1 MATALNFDAFL
12 PEGQSLKDYQH
23 VGVAYALVAASEAG
37 KGAFICDEQ
46 GLGKTRQAI
55 VAAKVRGARRT
66 LVICKA
72 SLRGNWLREYS
83 VCAPE
88 LSTQLLAGPLPFAPD
103 GQVCIIAF
111 DSLAAWGEALAA
123 YGFDALIVDESHYV
137 KNLGTKRSPVKRSVA
152 ALALADAIRA
162 RNGLVLALTGTPV
175 LNRPIELITQLQ
187 LIGRLHDVTPQPYR
201 NPEDEASWEYAFK
214 FAYCGATK
222 TGQYWEFK
230 GANNL
235 ELLNLR
241 LRECGYVRRLRHDVL
256 NLSETNR
263 IEIPLTLNGALDDYR
278 RAEKSYEL
286 AMGTDEAQT
295 PGWHL
300 VQLTRLREL
309 AGEAK
314 VGAAVEWIDNFLD
327 ENPGKKLVVFAWHVS
342 VQKAIAKATGG
353 IYLAGSKDIEKSKA
367 DFNEGDAR
375 VIVCSLQAH
384 REGHTL
390 VGDGMNVT
398 DVLFVENPW
407 HAGAKSQAEDR
418 INRIGRQAEAV
429 FAWTLLAAEA
439 DIDVWLNELVESKR
453 VVATGAADGV
463 DATEPALDVRN
474 ELIRRFTEKKGV

>member
-1 MATALNFDAFL
+1 
-12 PEGQSLKDYQH
+12 
-23 VGVAYALVAASEAG
+23 
-37 KGAFICDEQ
+37 
-46 GLGKTRQAI
+46 
-55 VAAKVRGARRT
+55 
-66 LVICKA
+66 
-72 SLRGNWLREYS
+72 
-83 VCAPE
+83 
-88 LSTQLLAGPLPFAPD
+88 
-103 GQVCIIAF
+103 
-111 DSLAAWGEALAA
+111 
-123 YGFDALIVDESHYV
+123 
-137 KNLGTKRSPVKRSVA
+137 
-152 ALALADAIRA
+152 
-162 RNGLVLALTGTPV
+162 
-175 LNRPIELITQLQ
+175 
-187 LIGRLHDVTPQPYR
+187 
-201 NPEDEASWEYAFK
+201 
-214 FAYCGATK
+214 
-222 TGQYWEFK
+222 
-230 GANNL
+230 
-235 ELLNLR
+235 
-241 LRECGYVRRLRHDVL
+241 
-256 NLSETNR
+256 
-263 IEIPLTLNGALDDYR
+263 
-278 RAEKSYEL
+278 
-286 AMGTDEAQT
+286 MGTDEAQT

>member
-1 MATALNFDAFL
+1 
-12 PEGQSLKDYQH
+12 
-23 VGVAYALVAASEAG
+23 
-37 KGAFICDEQ
+37 
-46 GLGKTRQAI
+46 
-55 VAAKVRGARRT
+55 
-66 LVICKA
+66 
-72 SLRGNWLREYS
+72 
-83 VCAPE
+83 
-88 LSTQLLAGPLPFAPD
+88 
-103 GQVCIIAF
+103 
-111 DSLAAWGEALAA
+111 
-123 YGFDALIVDESHYV
+123 VDESHYV
-137 KNLGTKRSPVKRSVA
+137 KNLGTKRSPVQRSVA

-463 DATEPALDVRN
+463 DATEPELDVRN